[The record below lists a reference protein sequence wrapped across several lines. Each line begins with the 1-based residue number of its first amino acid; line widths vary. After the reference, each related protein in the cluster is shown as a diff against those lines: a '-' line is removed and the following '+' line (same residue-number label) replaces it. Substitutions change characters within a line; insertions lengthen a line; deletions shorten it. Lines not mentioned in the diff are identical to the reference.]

1 MALWDFI
8 RLIPVPPPYTPEFP
22 PYRDY
27 RDMVTIGEVV
37 EGANYII
44 KGARNAVRK
53 VLSIFDDE
61 ESRKLKRGDV
71 IGICRGVY
79 DHYGV
84 YVDDSSVIHYSSAK
98 SDMSADN
105 AIIETS
111 LDDFMRGNDTLFRL
125 SFPDEYGRPR
135 KIVASHAFASS
146 IPDYWELVRRWEE
159 LQKKCEQYKL
169 QTPDATVERARARL
183 GVKAYSL
190 LCNICEHFAIWCK
203 TDISESHQVQDLLE
217 LIRPRPLY

>member
-1 MALWDFI
+1 MDGGNN
-8 RLIPVPPPYTPEFP
+8 LIKV
-22 PYRDY
+22 
-27 RDMVTIGEVV
+27 
-37 EGANYII
+37 
-44 KGARNAVRK
+44 ARNSVRK

-61 ESRKLKRGDV
+61 ESKKLKMGDV

-84 YVDDSSVIHYSSAK
+84 YVDDSSVIHYSSPK
-98 SDMSADN
+98 SDVSSDN

-111 LDDFMRGNDTLFRL
+111 LDDFMRGDDTLFRL

-135 KIVASHAFASS
+135 KIVASHAFASC
-146 IPDYWELVRRWEE
+146 IPDYSELVRRMEE

-169 QTPDATVERARARL
+169 QTPEATVERARARL
-183 GVKAYSL
+183 GENAYSL
-190 LCNICEHFAIWCK
+190 LCNNCEHFAIWCK

-217 LIRPRPLY
+217 LIRPRQTY